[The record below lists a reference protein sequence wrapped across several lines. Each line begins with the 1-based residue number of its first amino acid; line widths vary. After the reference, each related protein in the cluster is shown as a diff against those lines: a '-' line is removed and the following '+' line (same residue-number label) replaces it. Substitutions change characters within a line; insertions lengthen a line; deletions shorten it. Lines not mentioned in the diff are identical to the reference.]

1 MTRVD
6 ALIRKGVRI
15 PVPAAVEIEDT
26 IVIDRIAAPNVV
38 IFPGSR
44 LRGASTYIAAGVKIG
59 SEGPASVQD
68 CQIGPNVDLKGGHF
82 ADAVFLEGAK
92 LGTGAHVRGGT
103 IIEEQASTAHCV
115 GLKQTILFPY
125 VTLGSL
131 INFCDCLM
139 AGGTSRHNHSE
150 VGSSFIH
157 FNYTPNQDKATASLI
172 GDVPQG
178 VMLNQD
184 PIFLGGQGGLVGP
197 CRIAYGTVSAAGTIV
212 RKDQLKPGHLVYGG
226 AGKGGVIPWKPSG
239 FGASQRI
246 LRNNLF
252 YVGNLFALRAWYGQV
267 RRQFV
272 GRHFPEELLVGLITT
287 VDAGLSE
294 RLKRLRIYIE
304 RLGRSEIL
312 KAWEIFEASSQSF
325 ERERGRNRWR
335 DSFLKATEIGR
346 GADRP
351 YLKAIRAFDSDTAA
365 LATRWLAS
373 IVDEI
378 MSDGKL
384 LQTN

>member
-1 MTRVD
+1 MSIID
-6 ALIRKGVRI
+6 ALIRRGVRI
-15 PVPAAVEIEDT
+15 PAPDAIEVDDT
-26 IVIDRIAAPNVV
+26 IAIDRIASDNVV

-44 LRGASTYIAAGVKIG
+44 LRGRSTFIGAGARIG
-59 SEGPASVQD
+59 SEGPASVD
-68 CQIGPNVDLKGGHF
+68 GCLIGPDVELKSGHYEN
-82 ADAVFLEGAK
+82 AVFLSGSQ
-92 LGTGAHVRGGT
+92 LGYGSHVRSGT
-103 IIEEQASTAHCV
+103 IVEEHASTAHCV
-115 GLKQTILFPY
+115 GLKQTILFPF

-139 AGGTSRHNHSE
+139 AGGTSRRNHSE

-212 RKDQLKPGHLVYGG
+212 RKDQLKPGHLIYGG

-252 YVGNLFALRAWYGQV
+252 YVGNLFALRAWYGLV

-272 GRHFPEELLVGLITT
+272 GRHFPEELLAGLITT

-294 RLKRLRIYIE
+294 RFKRLRSYIE

-312 KAWEIFEASSQSF
+312 KAWERFEASNRSF
-325 ERERGRNRWR
+325 DRERGRNRWR

-346 GADRP
+346 TADRP
-351 YLKAIRAFDSDTAA
+351 YLEDG
-365 LATRWLAS
+365 WPAS
-373 IVDEI
+373 WT
-378 MSDGKL
+378 KP
-384 LQTN
+384 